1 MINSL
6 KKKFDYENMS
16 SKDSD
21 SESVISSSSD
31 ENPDLSQN
39 LRLEG
44 EILKNYNIISE
55 LGNGAY
61 SIVWLAYDI
70 NKKNFCAIKVQNPED
85 YDDGKSEL
93 KILKSLPDHEN
104 LLKVYDYFVKEI
116 DNKKFM
122 CFVFDLYCGNIDS
135 FVRKGKYCNGLEI
148 NIVKDI
154 FRQLIT
160 ALNLI
165 HNKCKLIHC
174 DIKTDNILLRGL
186 NDKSKRIIDLYT
198 TENFEKLYS
207 DSKTQYWISQGK
219 DLNNIKKMKQEIKSQ
234 IRKNIHQNICN
245 KIISDLKNQEISN
258 NIVDETFIRSPK
270 ITIADFGATCEED
283 EFYKGEF
290 GTRYYR
296 APEIIL
302 KGEFSEKI
310 DIWSAGCILYELI
323 VGDFLFNPDK
333 DKNKSRDYY
342 HLLEISKV
350 CGKFP
355 KKFLKST
362 RYWKSFFDKEL
373 DLKDT
378 EYRSYY
384 DWDDLLENVKD
395 DYNRN
400 QIKDLLKSMLTID
413 PKSRPSSQEILNH
426 LWLNGD

>member
-1 MINSL
+1 
-6 KKKFDYENMS
+6 MS

-21 SESVISSSSD
+21 SDLSSSSD
-31 ENPDLSQN
+31 ENPDQSEN

-44 EILKNYNIISE
+44 EVLKNYNIISE
-55 LGNGAY
+55 LGSGSY

-70 NKKNFCAIKVQNPED
+70 NSKKFCAIKVQNPDD

-104 LLKVYDYFVKEI
+104 ILKVYDSFIKETE
-116 DNKKFM
+116 NKKFL

-135 FVRKGKYCNGLEI
+135 FVRKGKYNNGLDI
-148 NIVKDI
+148 DIVKSI
-154 FRQLIT
+154 FKQIMI
-160 ALNLI
+160 ALDLI

-174 DIKTDNILLRGL
+174 DVKTDNILLRGL
-186 NDKSKRIIDLYT
+186 NEKSKTIIDLYLK
-198 TENFEKLYS
+198 ENFEEQFLEAKKQHWL
-207 DSKTQYWISQGK
+207 SQGK
-219 DLNNIKKMKQEIKSQ
+219 DINNIKKMKQEVKNKIKK
-234 IRKNIHQNICN
+234 IVHENICK
-245 KIISDLKNQEISN
+245 KIMIELDSLEINSN
-258 NIVDETFIRSPK
+258 VVDESYIRAPK

-283 EFYKGEF
+283 EFYKGDF

-302 KGEFSEKI
+302 KGEFSEKV

-323 VGDFLFNPDK
+323 VGDFLFDPDK

-350 CGKFP
+350 SGKFP

-362 RYWKSFFDKEL
+362 RYWKSFFDKEY

-378 EYRSYY
+378 DYRSYY
-384 DWDDLLENVKD
+384 DWDELLENVKD
-395 DYNRN
+395 DNIRN
-400 QIKDLLKSMLTID
+400 QVKDLLVGMLSID
-413 PKSRPSSQEILNH
+413 PKLRPSSQSILKH
-426 LWLNGD
+426 VWLSN